1 MPYAYL
7 VCGIRFA
14 EKGGVMEENEKIAD
28 VPEILE
34 VWTNIMRS
42 SDDEKNQ
49 IKASEMLAKF
59 LGMNEKAAAEKFQVN
74 VIDDIV

>member
-1 MPYAYL
+1 M
-7 VCGIRFA
+7 
-14 EKGGVMEENEKIAD
+14 EKNEEIAD

-59 LGMNEKAAAEKFQVN
+59 LGMNEKAAAEKFQVE
-74 VIDDIV
+74 VIDDIE

>member
-1 MPYAYL
+1 
-7 VCGIRFA
+7 
-14 EKGGVMEENEKIAD
+14 MEENEKIAD

>member
-1 MPYAYL
+1 M
-7 VCGIRFA
+7 
-14 EKGGVMEENEKIAD
+14 EKNEKIAD

-49 IKASEMLAKF
+49 IKAPEMLAKF
-59 LGMNEKAAAEKFQVN
+59 LGMNEKAAAQKFQVN

>member
-1 MPYAYL
+1 M
-7 VCGIRFA
+7 
-14 EKGGVMEENEKIAD
+14 EKNEKIAD
-28 VPEILE
+28 VSEILE

-59 LGMNEKAAAEKFQVN
+59 LGMNEKAAAEKFQIE
-74 VIDDIV
+74 VIDDIE

>member
-1 MPYAYL
+1 M
-7 VCGIRFA
+7 
-14 EKGGVMEENEKIAD
+14 EKNEKIAD
-28 VPEILE
+28 VSEILE

>member
-1 MPYAYL
+1 MY
-7 VCGIRFA
+7 GICFA
-14 EKGGVMEENEKIAD
+14 EKGGVMEKNEKIAD
-28 VPEILE
+28 VSEILE

-59 LGMNEKAAAEKFQVN
+59 LGMNEKAAAEKFQIE
-74 VIDDIV
+74 VIDDIE

>member
-1 MPYAYL
+1 MR
-7 VCGIRFA
+7 GICFA
-14 EKGGVMEENEKIAD
+14 EKGGVMEKNEKIAD

>member
-1 MPYAYL
+1 M
-7 VCGIRFA
+7 
-14 EKGGVMEENEKIAD
+14 EKNEKIAD
-28 VPEILE
+28 VSEILE

-59 LGMNEKAAAEKFQVN
+59 LGMNEKAAAEKFQVE
-74 VIDDIV
+74 VIDDIE